1 MPDFLSIII
10 ILVFA
15 FFFMASLAPFEALG
29 WWAGWYDDDIEPKTN
44 EISKSDRNN
53 FVVFLTGIH
62 SVSED
67 TYARR
72 EIRLLDSLKEKLP
85 ESQIIEVFPYSAS
98 NRELT
103 GERFFAW
110 FWKTAL
116 KLKMNRL
123 SLAGLVINLRNI
135 FQVTVSAD
143 SRYGPIYNQG
153 MAASIYTGL
162 LENAYITNSK
172 TPITIIGYSGGG
184 QIAVGA
190 AGYLK
195 QIVKAPISVIS
206 LGGILASD
214 ASLLRLEHMHH
225 LIGKKDR
232 VQRLGYIFFPGRWPI
247 IQYSSWNQAKNKGI
261 VKFVD
266 MGAVD
271 HTGKNGYLDGK
282 AKLPDGR
289 SNFEQTVDIIVE
301 IIKTN
306 TNKNVVEPSK
316 SSSLPQTI

>member
-1 MPDFLSIII
+1 MPDFASLLLILS
-10 ILVFA
+10 LA
-15 FFFMASLAPFEALG
+15 FLFLASLAPFEALG
-29 WWAGWYDDDIEPKTN
+29 WWAGWYGDDEEADSPVNINSNK
-44 EISKSDRNN
+44 DN

-62 SVSED
+62 SVSEE

-72 EIRLLDSLKEKLP
+72 EIRLLDNLKERL
-85 ESQIIEVFPYSAS
+85 EHSEIIEVFPYSAS
-98 NRELT
+98 NRDLT
-103 GERFFAW
+103 GERFFSW

-123 SLAGLVINLRNI
+123 SLAGLVINIRNI

-153 MAASIYTGL
+153 MAHSIYQAL
-162 LENAYITNSK
+162 LEAGYKKSSK

-195 QIVKAPISVIS
+195 KITKSDISVIS
-206 LGGILASD
+206 LGGILASE

-225 LIGKKDR
+225 LIGNKDR

-247 IQYSSWNQAKNKGI
+247 IKFSAWNQAKNKGI
-261 VKFVD
+261 INFVD
-266 MGAVD
+266 MGPVD

-282 AKLPDGR
+282 AVLADGR
-289 SNFEQTVDIIVE
+289 SNFEQTVDVIVE
-301 IIKTN
+301 IVKFDMKTEQ
-306 TNKNVVEPSK
+306 KNR
-316 SSSLPQTI
+316 

>member
-1 MPDFLSIII
+1 MPDFLSLLIISLI
-10 ILVFA
+10 A
-15 FFFMASLAPFEALG
+15 FLFLASLAPFEALG
-29 WWAGWYDDDIEPKTN
+29 WWAGWYGDDSEPVLSEIE
-44 EISKSDRNN
+44 SSDKAR

-67 TYARR
+67 SYARR
-72 EIRLLDSLKEKLP
+72 EIRLLDNLKEELKDCEIL
-85 ESQIIEVFPYSAS
+85 EVFPYSAS
-98 NRELT
+98 NRDLT

-123 SLAGLVINLRNI
+123 SLAGLVINIRNI

-153 MAASIYTGL
+153 MAMSIFHAL
-162 LENAYITNSK
+162 LELGYQKNSAR
-172 TPITIIGYSGGG
+172 PITIIGYSGGG

-195 QIVKAPISVIS
+195 KLSNAQIEVIS
-206 LGGILASD
+206 LGGILASEN
-214 ASLLRLEHMHH
+214 SLLGLEHMHH

-247 IQYSSWNQAKNKGI
+247 IKFSAWNQAKKKGI
-261 VKFVD
+261 IKFVD
-266 MGAVD
+266 MGPVD

-282 AKLPDGR
+282 AILPDGR
-289 SNFEQTVDIIVE
+289 TNFEQTVDVIVN
-301 IIKTN
+301 IIKSKPN
-306 TNKNVVEPSK
+306 TNSK
-316 SSSLPQTI
+316 KTPC